1 MSRSETI
8 QPVPDKFKPLTV
20 VKRGPQNTRLP
31 HKFADTCAALAAP
44 RPLIQG
50 EEAK

>member
-8 QPVPDKFKPLTV
+8 PQAVPEKFKPLTV

-31 HKFADTCAALAAP
+31 HKFADTCASLARS
-44 RPLIQG
+44 RPLIQEGG
-50 EEAK
+50 E